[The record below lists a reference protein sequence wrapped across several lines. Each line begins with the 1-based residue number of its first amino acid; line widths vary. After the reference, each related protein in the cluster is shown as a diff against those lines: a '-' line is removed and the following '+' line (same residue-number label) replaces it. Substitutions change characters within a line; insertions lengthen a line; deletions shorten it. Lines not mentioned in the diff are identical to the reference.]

1 MDDLKINTDVTGAK
15 EELLDDN
22 SFISDKESGVHKPKD
37 CQASFQKNNTFT
49 LPEELSKDKSEKALS
64 GGQSTLFIHAGAPT
78 VSSENFILPK
88 GAAVNGPVSHSSLT
102 KTSNMNKGSVSL
114 TTGQPVDKNI
124 VFFCNPF
131 ICYQSS

>member
-88 GAAVNGPVSHSSLT
+88 
-102 KTSNMNKGSVSL
+102 
-114 TTGQPVDKNI
+114 
-124 VFFCNPF
+124 
-131 ICYQSS
+131 